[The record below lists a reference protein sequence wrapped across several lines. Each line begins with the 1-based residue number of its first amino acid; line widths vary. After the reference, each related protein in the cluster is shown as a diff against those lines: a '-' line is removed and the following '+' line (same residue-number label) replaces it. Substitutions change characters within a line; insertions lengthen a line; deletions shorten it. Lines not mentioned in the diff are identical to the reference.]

1 MAKFRAQVNFRE
13 PFGNPSPTLKM
24 IDFQIILMLDVLRSV
39 KHPRQSGSFR
49 KVCLLVHLA
58 NIFQL

>member
-1 MAKFRAQVNFRE
+1 MAKFRSQVSFRG

-24 IDFQIILMLDVLRSV
+24 IDFQIILMLYVLRSV
-39 KHPRQSGSFR
+39 KHARQSGRFR
-49 KVCLLVHLA
+49 KICLLVHLA